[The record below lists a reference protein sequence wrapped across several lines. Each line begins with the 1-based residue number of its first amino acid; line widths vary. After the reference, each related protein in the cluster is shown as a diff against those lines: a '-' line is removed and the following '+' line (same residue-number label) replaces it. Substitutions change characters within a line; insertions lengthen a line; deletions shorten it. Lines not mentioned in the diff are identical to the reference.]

1 MGVCVD
7 GDGTLL
13 AFPKRSWQV
22 ERLRSLGRR
31 PLRDILQT
39 ARGGPRQ
46 FASEG
51 TQKMSGSMI
60 RSAIVLGSLSLVGPF
75 AIDMYLPAMPTIAAD
90 LGVGE
95 TSVQATI
102 TSYFVAFGIAQLV
115 YGPWADQSGRKLPVY
130 AGVGIFLL
138 ASIGAALA
146 GTVGELTTWRFFQG
160 LGGAVLMVVPR
171 AIIRDMHT
179 GAEATR
185 LMALIMLV
193 ISVSPMLA
201 PLAGSA
207 VLALSSW
214 RAVFGVLAAAAMISL
229 AMTATLLPETLPP
242 ERRVRVNFA
251 SLMQGVRILITDPGF
266 MGLTFI
272 GAFGMASFFVFL
284 ASASFVY
291 IGQFGLSPTGFSI
304 AFAINAAGFFMA
316 SQFAGPLA
324 ARIGLARTIRL
335 GTGVFA
341 GLSLMLL
348 ALLVAGVDSL
358 PMVVGLLLLANA
370 GLGLVIPTTMV
381 MALDDHG
388 EFAGL
393 ASSLGGTLQMLTGGV
408 MIVVASPFFDGTA
421 TPMVAVIALCGVV
434 AFGLTAATLRREATP
449 AD

>member
-1 MGVCVD
+1 
-7 GDGTLL
+7 
-13 AFPKRSWQV
+13 
-22 ERLRSLGRR
+22 
-31 PLRDILQT
+31 
-39 ARGGPRQ
+39 
-46 FASEG
+46 
-51 TQKMSGSMI
+51 MSASMI

-75 AIDMYLPAMPTIAAD
+75 AIDMYLPAMPSIASD
-90 LGVGE
+90 LGVSD

-115 YGPWADQSGRKLPVY
+115 YGPWADQSGRKLPIYV
-130 AGVGIFLL
+130 GVGLFLL
-138 ASIGAALA
+138 ASVGATFA
-146 GTVGELTTWRFFQG
+146 GTVTELTVWRFFQG

-171 AIIRDMHT
+171 AIIRDLHT

-207 VLALSSW
+207 VLGLANW
-214 RAVFGVLAAAAMISL
+214 RAVFGLLAAAALISL
-229 AMTATLLPETLPP
+229 TMTAALLPETLPP
-242 ERRVRVNFA
+242 ERRIRVNVA
-251 SLMQGVRILITDPGF
+251 SLIRGMRILITDPGF
-266 MGLTFI
+266 MGLPFI
-272 GAFGMASFFVFL
+272 AAFGMASFLVFL

-291 IGQFGLSPTGFSI
+291 MDQFGLSPTGFSI
-304 AFAINAAGFFMA
+304 AFAINAAGFFAA

-324 ARIGLARTIRL
+324 SRIGLARTIRL

-341 GLSLMLL
+341 SLTL
-348 ALLVAGVDSL
+348 ALLAFSLAGAASL
-358 PMVVGLLLLANA
+358 AIVVSLLLLANA

-381 MALDDHG
+381 MALEDHG

-408 MIVVASPFFDGTA
+408 MIVAASPFFDGTA

-434 AFGLTAATLRREATP
+434 AFGLTLVTLRRVAIP
-449 AD
+449 AK